1 MNLFD
6 LAAKIT
12 LDTGDY
18 EKGISDALT
27 GAQQLAGAIGNGLA
41 NAAKVGMAAVASAMA
56 GIGAVTK
63 SAVEGFGEYEQLV
76 GGVETLFKSSAGVV
90 REYAA
95 NAYKT
100 AGMSANDYMDT
111 VTGFS
116 ASLLQSLGGDTAAA
130 ADIADMAITD
140 MSDNANKMGTDMA
153 AIQYA
158 YQGFAKQNY
167 TMLDNLKLGYGGTQ
181 AEMLRLLDT
190 ANEINARQGIITD
203 YQISNFADIVDAIH
217 VVQTETGITGTTA
230 AEASGTIQ
238 GSISAMKSAW
248 QNLITGLANPDAD
261 MSVLVDNFVESFEI
275 AFDNVQPAIETAL
288 INIGDVIA
296 KIAPTILDKLP
307 DLGGALL
314 DSLANVVESTTGFDI
329 TPLTDGLK
337 NAISGVLDV
346 IKDLGAAF
354 ADGGIDGVI
363 DALVQKFQDL
373 TGLDLTPVVD
383 AVRGIFSGI
392 GEVGAAFEEGGIGGA
407 IESIF
412 TQLGDL
418 TGLDLSGVSDMITGL
433 LDTFKTLG
441 AAFEEGGIGGVI
453 DLVVGA
459 FEDLT
464 GIDLSSIIDGI
475 GDFIRKIMDEAP
487 QAIESFKQAIQGFK
501 EKLDE
506 LGLSDLINT
515 VAEKVG
521 EFIGKFDGAAVIQ
534 TAADAVKWLGD
545 NLEWIVPL
553 FAGVVAAIAAYNVI
567 TTVANTVTTVFKVA
581 MALLNAVMSANPIAL
596 VVTLIA
602 GLIAAFITAYQTS
615 DEFRE
620 KVDKAF
626 AAIKEAIG
634 NAVDAIAK
642 FFGETLPNALSSAVD
657 AIKNKVSDF
666 IRAGKD
672 LIQGFIDGVKEKFTS
687 FKDTLGGIAEKG
699 IDLFRGLFDEHSPSR
714 VFKQIGM
721 YAMEGLALGFEDGY
735 DKFKSDIGKSIYGLI
750 PDRISSSVDFAASS
764 IGKASVGTVNGI
776 MAAASSQGGSYNIN
790 LVVDGKTLA
799 GVVYDPLN
807 KIIKQKGE
815 AAYA

>member
-18 EKGISDALT
+18 EKGISDALA

-76 GGVETLFKSSAGVV
+76 GGVETLFKGSAGVV
-90 REYAA
+90 QKYAA

-111 VTGFS
+111 VTSFS

-217 VVQTETGITGTTA
+217 VVQTEIGITGTTA
-230 AEASGTIQ
+230 AEAADTIQ

-248 QNLITGLANPDAD
+248 RNLITGLADPDAD
-261 MSVLVDNFVESFEI
+261 MSVLIDNFVESFEI
-275 AFDNVQPAIETAL
+275 TFNNVRPAIETAL

-296 KIAPTILDKLP
+296 KIAPTIIDKLP

-314 DSLANVVESTTGFDI
+314 DSLTNVVERVSGVDLS
-329 TPLTDGLK
+329 PVVDGLK
-337 NAISGVLDV
+337 NALGSLLETVQEF
-346 IKDLGAAF
+346 GAAF
-354 ADGGIDGVI
+354 
-363 DALVQKFQDL
+363 Q
-373 TGLDLTPVVD
+373 
-383 AVRGIFSGI
+383 
-392 GEVGAAFEEGGIGGA
+392 
-407 IESIF
+407 
-412 TQLGDL
+412 
-418 TGLDLSGVSDMITGL
+418 
-433 LDTFKTLG
+433 
-441 AAFEEGGIGGVI
+441 EGGIGGVF
-453 DLVVGA
+453 DLIVGA
-459 FEDLT
+459 FEKLT
-464 GIDLSSIIDGI
+464 GIDLSPIINGI
-475 GDFIRKIMDEAP
+475 SDFIGKIRAEAP
-487 QAIESFKQAIQGFK
+487 AAIESFKQALQGFK
-501 EKLDE
+501 DKLDE
-506 LGLSDLINT
+506 LGLGDLINT

-545 NLEWIVPL
+545 NLEWIAPL
-553 FAGVVAAIAAYNVI
+553 FVGVVAGIAAYNAI
-567 TTVANTVTTVFKVA
+567 TTVASTVTTAFKTA

-602 GLIAAFITAYQTS
+602 SLIAAFITAYQTS

-620 KVDKAF
+620 KVDHAF

-634 NAVDAIAK
+634 NAADAIAK
-642 FFGETLPNALSSAVD
+642 FFSETLPNALSSAVD
-657 AIKNKVSDF
+657 AIKTKVSEF
-666 IRAGKD
+666 IQAGKD
-672 LIQGFIDGVKEKFTS
+672 LIGGFVQGIKDKVSDAVAAVKEAAGNVIDGVKNV
-687 FKDTLGGIAEKG
+687 LGV
-699 IDLFRGLFDEHSPSR
+699 HSPSR
-714 VFKQIGM
+714 VFAEIGR
-721 YAMEGLALGFEDGY
+721 YLILGLEQGFNSEFKTAENSMLGSFNSLVG
-735 DKFKSDIGKSIYGLI
+735 GMNGTA
-750 PDRISSSVDFAASS
+750 RINFADSG

>member
-1 MNLFD
+1 M
-6 LAAKIT
+6 
-12 LDTGDY
+12 
-18 EKGISDALT
+18 
-27 GAQQLAGAIGNGLA
+27 
-41 NAAKVGMAAVASAMA
+41 
-56 GIGAVTK
+56 
-63 SAVEGFGEYEQLV
+63 
-76 GGVETLFKSSAGVV
+76 
-90 REYAA
+90 
-95 NAYKT
+95 
-100 AGMSANDYMDT
+100 
-111 VTGFS
+111 
-116 ASLLQSLGGDTAAA
+116 
-130 ADIADMAITD
+130 
-140 MSDNANKMGTDMA
+140 
-153 AIQYA
+153 
-158 YQGFAKQNY
+158 
-167 TMLDNLKLGYGGTQ
+167 GYGGTQ

-190 ANEINARQGIITD
+190 ANEINAQQGIITD

-217 VVQTETGITGTTA
+217 VVQTEIGITGTTA
-230 AEASGTIQ
+230 AEAAETIQ
-238 GSISAMKSAW
+238 GSISAMESAW
-248 QNLITGLANPDAD
+248 RNLITGLADPDAD

-314 DSLANVVESTTGFDI
+314 DSLTNVVESVTGIDI
-329 TPLTDGLK
+329 SPLTDGLK

-346 IKDLGAAF
+346 ITDLGAAFEEGGIGGVIDALVQKFQDLTGLDLTPVVDAVRGIFSGIGEVGAAFADGGIGGAIESIFTQLGDLTGLDLSGVSDMITGLLDTFKTLGAAF

-392 GEVGAAFEEGGIGGA
+392 GEVGAAFADGGIGGA

-453 DLVVGA
+453 DLFVGA

-475 GDFIRKIMDEAP
+475 SDFVGKIMDEAP

-506 LGLSDLINT
+506 LGLGDLINA

-545 NLEWIVPL
+545 NLEWIAPV
-553 FAGVVAAIAAYNVI
+553 FVGVVAGIAAYNAI
-567 TTVANTVTTVFKVA
+567 TLVANTVTTAFKTV

-657 AIKNKVSDF
+657 AIKAKISDF
-666 IRAGKD
+666 IEAGRN
-672 LIQGFIDGVKEKFTS
+672 LIQGFINGISEKINAA
-687 FKDTLGGIAEKG
+687 KDAITGAAGKV
-699 IDLFRGLFDEHSPSR
+699 IDWVRNIFDEHSPSR

-776 MAAASSQGGSYNIN
+776 MAAASQGGSYNIN

>member
-18 EKGISDALT
+18 EKGISDALA

-76 GGVETLFKSSAGVV
+76 GGVETLFKGSAGVV
-90 REYAA
+90 QKYAA

-217 VVQTETGITGTTA
+217 VVQTEIGITGTTA
-230 AEASGTIQ
+230 AEAAETIQ

-248 QNLITGLANPDAD
+248 RNLITGLANPDAD

-314 DSLANVVESTTGFDI
+314 DSLANVVESVSGVDLY
-329 TPLTDGLK
+329 PVVDGLK
-337 NAISGVLDV
+337 NALGSLLETVQDF
-346 IKDLGAAF
+346 GAAF
-354 ADGGIDGVI
+354 
-363 DALVQKFQDL
+363 Q
-373 TGLDLTPVVD
+373 
-383 AVRGIFSGI
+383 
-392 GEVGAAFEEGGIGGA
+392 
-407 IESIF
+407 
-412 TQLGDL
+412 
-418 TGLDLSGVSDMITGL
+418 
-433 LDTFKTLG
+433 
-441 AAFEEGGIGGVI
+441 EGGIGGVFDMI
-453 DLVVGA
+453 VGA
-459 FEDLT
+459 FEKLT
-464 GIDLSSIIDGI
+464 GIDLSPIINGI
-475 GDFIRKIMDEAP
+475 SDFVGKIRAEAP
-487 QAIESFKQAIQGFK
+487 AAIESFKQALQGFK
-501 EKLDE
+501 DKLDE
-506 LGLSDLINT
+506 LGLGDLINT

-545 NLEWIVPL
+545 NLEWIAPL
-553 FAGVVAAIAAYNVI
+553 FVGVVAGIAAYNAI
-567 TTVANTVTTVFKVA
+567 ATVASTVTTAFKTA

-642 FFGETLPNALSSAVD
+642 FFGETLPSALSSAVD
-657 AIKNKVSDF
+657 AIKTKVSEF
-666 IRAGKD
+666 IEAGRN
-672 LIQGFIDGVKEKFTS
+672 LIQGFVDGISEKINAAKDAITGAAGKVIDWVRN
-687 FKDTLGGIAEKG
+687 I
-699 IDLFRGLFDEHSPSR
+699 FDEHSPSR

-735 DKFKSDIGKSIYGLI
+735 DKFKSDIGKSIYGLV

-776 MAAASSQGGSYNIN
+776 MAASSSQGGSYNIN

>member
-1 MNLFD
+1 
-6 LAAKIT
+6 
-12 LDTGDY
+12 
-18 EKGISDALT
+18 
-27 GAQQLAGAIGNGLA
+27 
-41 NAAKVGMAAVASAMA
+41 
-56 GIGAVTK
+56 
-63 SAVEGFGEYEQLV
+63 
-76 GGVETLFKSSAGVV
+76 
-90 REYAA
+90 
-95 NAYKT
+95 
-100 AGMSANDYMDT
+100 
-111 VTGFS
+111 
-116 ASLLQSLGGDTAAA
+116 
-130 ADIADMAITD
+130 
-140 MSDNANKMGTDMA
+140 MGTDMA

-190 ANEINARQGIITD
+190 ANKINARQGIITD

-217 VVQTETGITGTTA
+217 VVQTEIGITGTTA
-230 AEASGTIQ
+230 AEAAETIQ

-248 QNLITGLANPDAD
+248 RNLITGLANPDAD

-275 AFDNVQPAIETAL
+275 AFNNVQPAIETAL

-314 DSLANVVESTTGFDI
+314 DSLTNVVESVSGVDLS
-329 TPLTDGLK
+329 PVVDGLK
-337 NAISGVLDV
+337 NALGSLLETVQEF
-346 IKDLGAAF
+346 GAAF
-354 ADGGIDGVI
+354 
-363 DALVQKFQDL
+363 Q
-373 TGLDLTPVVD
+373 
-383 AVRGIFSGI
+383 
-392 GEVGAAFEEGGIGGA
+392 
-407 IESIF
+407 
-412 TQLGDL
+412 
-418 TGLDLSGVSDMITGL
+418 
-433 LDTFKTLG
+433 
-441 AAFEEGGIGGVI
+441 EGGIGGVF
-453 DLVVGA
+453 DLIVGA
-459 FEDLT
+459 FEKLT
-464 GIDLSSIIDGI
+464 GIDLSPIINGI
-475 GDFIRKIMDEAP
+475 SDFVGKIRAEAP
-487 QAIESFKQAIQGFK
+487 AAIESFKQALQGFK
-501 EKLDE
+501 DKLDE
-506 LGLSDLINT
+506 LGLGDLINA

-545 NLEWIVPL
+545 NLEWIAPL
-553 FAGVVAAIAAYNVI
+553 FVGVVAGIAAYNAI
-567 TTVANTVTTVFKVA
+567 ATVASTVTTAFKTA

-602 GLIAAFITAYQTS
+602 SLVAAFITAYQTS

-620 KVDKAF
+620 KVDHAF

-642 FFGETLPNALSSAVD
+642 FFGETLPSALSSAVD
-657 AIKNKVSDF
+657 AIKTKVSEF
-666 IRAGKD
+666 IEAGRN
-672 LIQGFIDGVKEKFTS
+672 LIQGFINGISEKINAA
-687 FKDTLGGIAEKG
+687 KDAITGAAGKV
-699 IDLFRGLFDEHSPSR
+699 IDWVRNIFDEHSPSR

-750 PDRISSSVDFAASS
+750 PDRISSSVDFATSS

>member
-18 EKGISDALT
+18 EKGISDALA

-76 GGVETLFKSSAGVV
+76 GGVETLFKGSAGVV
-90 REYAA
+90 QKYAA

-190 ANEINARQGIITD
+190 ANEINAQQGIITD

-217 VVQTETGITGTTA
+217 VVQTEIGITGTTA
-230 AEASGTIQ
+230 AEAAETIQ

-248 QNLITGLANPDAD
+248 RNLITGLANPDAD

-275 AFDNVQPAIETAL
+275 TFNNVQPAIETAL

-314 DSLANVVESTTGFDI
+314 DSLANVVESVSGVDLY
-329 TPLTDGLK
+329 PVVDGLK
-337 NAISGVLDV
+337 NALGSLLETVQDF
-346 IKDLGAAF
+346 GAAF
-354 ADGGIDGVI
+354 
-363 DALVQKFQDL
+363 Q
-373 TGLDLTPVVD
+373 
-383 AVRGIFSGI
+383 
-392 GEVGAAFEEGGIGGA
+392 
-407 IESIF
+407 
-412 TQLGDL
+412 
-418 TGLDLSGVSDMITGL
+418 
-433 LDTFKTLG
+433 
-441 AAFEEGGIGGVI
+441 EGGIGGVFDMI
-453 DLVVGA
+453 VGA
-459 FEDLT
+459 FEKLT
-464 GIDLSSIIDGI
+464 GIDLSPIINGI
-475 GDFIRKIMDEAP
+475 SDFVGKIRAEAP
-487 QAIESFKQAIQGFK
+487 AAIESFKQALQGFK
-501 EKLDE
+501 DKLDE
-506 LGLSDLINT
+506 LGLGDLINT

-545 NLEWIVPL
+545 NLEWIAPL
-553 FAGVVAAIAAYNVI
+553 FVGVVAGIAAYNAI
-567 TTVANTVTTVFKVA
+567 ATVASTVTTAFKTA

-642 FFGETLPNALSSAVD
+642 FFGETLPSALSSAVD
-657 AIKNKVSDF
+657 AIKTKVSEF
-666 IRAGKD
+666 IQAGKD
-672 LIQGFIDGVKEKFTS
+672 LIGGFVQGIKDKVSDAVAAVKEAAGNVIDGVKNV
-687 FKDTLGGIAEKG
+687 LGI
-699 IDLFRGLFDEHSPSR
+699 HSPSR
-714 VFKQIGM
+714 VF
-721 YAMEGLALGFEDGY
+721 AE
-735 DKFKSDIGKSIYGLI
+735 IGKNLILGLEQGFNSEFKTAENSMLGLFNSLVGGMNGTA
-750 PDRISSSVDFAASS
+750 RINFAESG

-776 MAAASSQGGSYNIN
+776 MAAAASQGGSYNIN